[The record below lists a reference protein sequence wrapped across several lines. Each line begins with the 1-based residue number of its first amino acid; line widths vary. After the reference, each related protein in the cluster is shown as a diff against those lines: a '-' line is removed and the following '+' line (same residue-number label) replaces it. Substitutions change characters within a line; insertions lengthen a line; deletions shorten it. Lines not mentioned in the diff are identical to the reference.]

1 MKGHSFTPWV
11 EKIPWSRKWQS
22 TLVFLPGEYHWT
34 EESGRLQFMGSDM
47 ALCNWAH
54 TERLSTWMNECT
66 LYALCLELTESHFW
80 VVKWYILS
88 YESPPLTAFSLST
101 RGARMK
107 WFGYVAIG
115 EMAEWAAR
123 LAHGQG
129 WCISG
134 PLSVVSSLGMALC
147 IPLFIPQPTSQNSPN
162 FLSILNLCC
171 LSESSSTQDSSILPF
186 KGTFLKILPDKWG
199 AET

>member
-1 MKGHSFTPWV
+1 
-11 EKIPWSRKWQS
+11 
-22 TLVFLPGEYHWT
+22 
-34 EESGRLQFMGSDM
+34 
-47 ALCNWAH
+47 
-54 TERLSTWMNECT
+54 MNECT
-66 LYALCLELTESHFW
+66 LYALCMELTESHFW

-88 YESPPLTAFSLST
+88 YESPPLTAFPLST

-107 WFGYVAIG
+107 WFGHVAIG

-134 PLSVVSSLGMALC
+134 PLPVVSSLGMVLC
-147 IPLFIPQPTSQNSPN
+147 IPLFIPQPTSQNFPN

-171 LSESSSTQDSSILPF
+171 LSESSSTQDSSLLPF

-199 AET
+199 AETYPWNQSFWSGRKVIQHPPKTDRHLLMNSSGSVLDLLASCVTC